1 MLLNDLKNSQ
11 LLYALHFDETTTS
24 QVKVQ
29 MDILLRY
36 WSPTHNSVY
45 QSFYC
50 SLFFGH
56 AEGMKVADAL
66 MEKLQNDDVPVEKM
80 LTLIRDGPNVNKT
93 IFRAI
98 EAKIKA
104 KESTFDGLVDLG
116 SCSLHTVHNSIGNAL
131 EHQFEEISQ
140 LCVDLHSFFKYS
152 AAHHKDY
159 KSVQLE
165 LDLAIENF
173 QLHTEVRWL
182 SLKPAIERILEQYE
196 AICKFITDLAKQ
208 GANPPKSI
216 AYKRIHELLVNEE
229 ERKATKAKM
238 LFLCNLLPVFD
249 KYLLLF
255 QKESPVCH
263 IIYDQMCSML
273 QTLLKR

>member
-36 WSPTHNSVY
+36 WSPIHNSVY

-66 MEKLQNDDVPVEKM
+66 MEKLQNDDIPVEKM
-80 LTLIRDGPNVNKT
+80 LTLIRDGPNVNKP

-104 KESTFDGLVDLG
+104 KESTFDGLVYLG
-116 SCSLHTVHNSIGNAL
+116 SCSLHTMHNSIGNAL

-140 LCVDLHSFFKYS
+140 LCVDLHSFFQIQCCM
-152 AAHHKDY
+152 AQDY
-159 KSVQLE
+159 KLVQLE

-173 QLHTEVRWL
+173 QLYTEVRWL

-216 AYKRIHELLVNEE
+216 AYKEYMNCSEMK
-229 ERKATKAKM
+229 RKEKLQKPKCYSCATFYQC
-238 LFLCNLLPVFD
+238 LTNIC
-249 KYLLLF
+249 Y
-255 QKESPVCH
+255 
-263 IIYDQMCSML
+263 
-273 QTLLKR
+273 